1 MSQRNKHLPTIQ
13 QFRNDFPQF
22 NDEGK
27 FPDSQIQLRLNLAD
41 KFLSENVSGSDVF
54 PYWLGLFVAHYLT
67 LYAMDERYLK
77 AGGVGGSSSGVA
89 ASESVDKVSVSY
101 DNSMTLN
108 PNAGFWNNTRYGAE
122 FYQWVLMFGAG
133 GRQL

>member
-1 MSQRNKHLPTIQ
+1 MNQRNKHLPTIQ
-13 QFRNDFPQF
+13 QFRNDFPPFQ
-22 NDEGK
+22 DAVK
-27 FPDSQIQLRLNLAD
+27 FPDAQIQLRLNLAD

-54 PYWLGLFVAHYLT
+54 PYWVGLFVAHYLT
-67 LYAMDERYLK
+67 LYAMDTRSLQ
-77 AGGVGGSSSGVA
+77 AGRVGGSSSGVA
-89 ASESVDKVSVSY
+89 TAKSVDKVSVSY

-108 PNAGFWNNTRYGAE
+108 PNAGFWNNTRFGAE

>member
-13 QFRNDFPQF
+13 QFRDDFPQF
-22 NDEGK
+22 NDEVK

-54 PYWLGLFVAHYLT
+54 PYWVGLFVAHYLT
-67 LYAMDERYLK
+67 LYAMDAQYLK
-77 AGGVGGSSSGVA
+77 VGGLAGSSSGVA

-108 PNAGFWNNTRYGAE
+108 PNAGFWNNTRFGAE

>member
-1 MSQRNKHLPTIQ
+1 MSQRNKHLPTIP
-13 QFRNDFPQF
+13 QFRNDFPPF
-22 NDEGK
+22 NDEVK
-27 FPDSQIQLRLNLAD
+27 FPDAQIQLRLNLAD
-41 KFLSENVSGSDVF
+41 KFLSENVSGSEVF
-54 PYWLGLFVAHYLT
+54 PYWVGLFVAHYLT
-67 LYAMDERYLK
+67 LYAMDTRSLQ

-89 ASESVDKVSVSY
+89 TAKSVDKVSVSY

>member
-1 MSQRNKHLPTIQ
+1 MRQRNKNLPTVQ
-13 QFRNDFPQF
+13 QFRNDFSPF
-22 NDEGK
+22 NDEVK
-27 FPDSQIQLRLNLAD
+27 FPDAQIQFRLNLAD

-54 PYWLGLFVAHYLT
+54 PYWVGLFVAHYLT
-67 LYAMDERYLK
+67 LYAMDSRYLQ

-89 ASESVDKVSVSY
+89 TSKSVDKVSVSY

-108 PNAGFWNNTRYGAE
+108 PNAGFWNNTRFGAE

>member
-1 MSQRNKHLPTIQ
+1 MNQRNKYLPTIQ
-13 QFRNDFPQF
+13 QFRHDFPQF
-22 NDEGK
+22 NDEVK
-27 FPDSQIQLRLNLAD
+27 FPDAQIQLHLNLAD

-54 PYWLGLFVAHYLT
+54 PYWVGLFVAHYLT
-67 LYAMDERYLK
+67 LYAMDTRSLQ
-77 AGGVGGSSSGVA
+77 AGGVGGLSSGVA
-89 ASESVDKVSVSY
+89 TAKSVDKVSVSY

>member
-22 NDEGK
+22 NDEVK
-27 FPDSQIQLRLNLAD
+27 FPDAQIQLRLNFAD
-41 KFLSENVSGSDVF
+41 KCLSENVSGSDVF
-54 PYWLGLFVAHYLT
+54 PYWVGLFVAHYLT
-67 LYAMDERYLK
+67 LYAMDSRSLQ

-89 ASESVDKVSVSY
+89 AAKSIDKVSVSY

-108 PNAGFWNNTRYGAE
+108 PNAGFWNNTRFGAE
-122 FYQWVLMFGAG
+122 FYRWVRMFGAG
-133 GRQL
+133 GQ

>member
-1 MSQRNKHLPTIQ
+1 MSQRNKHLPTVQ
-13 QFRNDFPQF
+13 QFRNDFPPF
-22 NDEGK
+22 NDEVK
-27 FPDSQIQLRLNLAD
+27 FPDAQIQLRLNLAD
-41 KFLSENVSGSDVF
+41 KLLSENVSGSDVF
-54 PYWLGLFVAHYLT
+54 PYWVGLFVAHYLT
-67 LYAMDERYLK
+67 LYAMDSRSLQ

-89 ASESVDKVSVSY
+89 TSKSVDKVSVSY
-101 DNSMTLN
+101 DNSFTLN

>member
-22 NDEGK
+22 NDEVK
-27 FPDSQIQLRLNLAD
+27 FPDSQIRLRLNLAD
-41 KFLSENVSGSDVF
+41 KLLSENVSGSDVF
-54 PYWLGLFVAHYLT
+54 LYWVGLFVAHYLT
-67 LYAMDERYLK
+67 LYAMDTRSLQ

-89 ASESVDKVSVSY
+89 TAKSVDKVSVSY
-101 DNSMTLN
+101 DNSVTLN
-108 PNAGFWNNTRYGAE
+108 PDAGFWNNTRYGAE